1 MEYSRKES
9 KSSFVYVDL
18 SNVCRTKA
26 AKDVEKLIQ
35 TAEELCKDETCPSAR
50 RRGTFLKKSAT
61 DIEKFLFESAQQ
73 SLFDDLWHKANSA
86 VFGGAF
92 R

>member
-1 MEYSRKES
+1 MDSTKES

-18 SNVCRTKA
+18 SDVCRNEA
-26 AKDVEKLIQ
+26 AKDVKMLIR
-35 TAEELCKDETCPSAR
+35 TAEELCNDESCPSAR

-61 DIEKFLFESAQQ
+61 DIEKFLYESAQQ

-86 VFGGAF
+86 VFGGGF
-92 R
+92 Q

>member
-1 MEYSRKES
+1 MGSKKES

-18 SNVCRTKA
+18 SDVCRSKA
-26 AKDVEKLIQ
+26 AKDVEQLIQ
-35 TAEELCKDETCPSAR
+35 TAEELCNDQNCPSAR

-73 SLFDDLWHKANSA
+73 SMFDDLWHKANSA
-86 VFGGAF
+86 VFGGGF
-92 R
+92 